1 MTVAE
6 PSYLGACFNMR
17 ASQLFKGDRTAK
29 KLMTNK
35 STRRNF
41 LLTGAAVAGGVV
53 GAQVL
58 GRAQNQDT
66 QSQPAQAVSASQSA
80 QAQVPEPASEPALIP
95 ERALGKTGLVF
106 PIFGLGGAG
115 RTPLSQVGREA
126 EAQELIEG
134 ALQLGIRYFDTAAS
148 YGPSEENLGHV
159 LPPYREELFIA
170 SKTAARDRDGAW
182 RQLEN
187 SLQRLNTDYLDLWQ
201 LHHVSFAAENE
212 TIFSQQGA
220 IRAIEE
226 AKEQGLIRL
235 TGITGHHDP
244 DVIVEGLRRYP
255 FDTTLIP
262 VNAAEVHHPTSF
274 ISTVMPVA
282 REQNVGVI
290 AMKVPAYG
298 KLLQPGLLDNINQ
311 AFGYSLSVPGVHACT
326 VAAEDVAQ
334 LEQNVLAIRQFET
347 LDEPTMV
354 AIAQRTADVWQD
366 MTFYRAWS

>member
-1 MTVAE
+1 MI
-6 PSYLGACFNMR
+6 
-17 ASQLFKGDRTAK
+17 
-29 KLMTNK
+29 NK
-35 STRRNF
+35 RTRRDF

-58 GRAQNQDT
+58 GRAQNQDILTRTT
-66 QSQPAQAVSASQSA
+66 QISQGFQATAPTSQSA
-80 QAQVPEPASEPALIP
+80 SESIVLIP
-95 ERALGKTGLVF
+95 ERSLGSTGIPF

-115 RTPLSQVGREA
+115 RTPLSQVGREGA
-126 EAQELIEG
+126 AQELIEG

-148 YGPSEENLGHV
+148 YGPSEENLGRV
-159 LPPYREELFIA
+159 LPPYRDEVFIA

-212 TIFSQQGA
+212 TIFSPQGA

-235 TGITGHHDP
+235 SGITGHHDP
-244 DVIVEGLRRYP
+244 EVIVEGLRRYP

-298 KLLQPGLLDNINQ
+298 KLLQPGLLDNIGQ
-311 AFGYSLSVPGVHACT
+311 AFGYSLSIPGVHACT

-334 LEQNVLAIRQFET
+334 LEQNVMAIRQFEP
-347 LDEPTMV
+347 LDEPTMA
-354 AIAQRTADVWQD
+354 AIAQRTVDVWQD